1 MLEQEYKNIVYVGTS
16 RARIELCVVT
26 SLSDNEI
33 SEVLATENIKKA
45 KNAEKALATLL
56 NTKLLK

>member
-16 RARIELCVVT
+16 RVRFELCVVT

>member
-1 MLEQEYKNIVYVGTS
+1 VGTS
-16 RARIELCVVT
+16 RARFELCVVT

>member
-1 MLEQEYKNIVYVGTS
+1 MGTS
-16 RARIELCVVT
+16 RARFELCVVT

-45 KNAEKALATLL
+45 KNVEKALATLL